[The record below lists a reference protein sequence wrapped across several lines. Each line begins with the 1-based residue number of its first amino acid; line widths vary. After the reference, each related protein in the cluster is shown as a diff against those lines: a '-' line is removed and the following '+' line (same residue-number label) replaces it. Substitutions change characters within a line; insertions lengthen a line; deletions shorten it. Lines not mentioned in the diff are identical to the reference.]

1 MNKQQMCEHINGI
14 INADSTCGMDVFAC
28 VTENG
33 NWVLQKFKCTD
44 GLKAEIRNRILRVIR
59 EKFVDEEVELDS
71 IDNIADN
78 KNCLYWIEQS
88 EDYQPFTFV
97 ENTDQITAE
106 FSLTGTSQ
114 LKGFVFR
121 FNLND
126 THFFAFQKIS
136 GVSFI
141 RHANNVY
148 VFFNNNNT
156 YDIMGKDILRIN
168 NVVDML
174 LINRTIIAKNMRVL
188 QDEFGFERKVRS
200 DANQAITSIEA
211 IGILADSTKLYSFV
225 SKTKLTNATKFMKV
239 KNSPVMRMDKNVL
252 AEKIKAHKRYSG
264 MFTFDANNQ
273 IIINSEKDVGK
284 LLSMLNDDYLRSDL
298 TDSEYDSP
306 SKKMLPP
313 ADEKEE

>member
-14 INADSTCGMDVFAC
+14 ISTDSTCGMDVFAC

-88 EDYQPFTFV
+88 EEYQPFIFV
-97 ENTDQITAE
+97 ENTDQVTSE
-106 FSLTGTSQ
+106 FSMSEQVQ

-126 THFFAFQKIS
+126 TCFVAFQKIY
-136 GVSFI
+136 GVSFMSPS
-141 RHANNVY
+141 NNILT
-148 VFFNNNNT
+148 FWNKDT
-156 YDIMGKDILRIN
+156 YEIMNSDILRISSA
-168 NVVDML
+168 VDVIV
-174 LINRTIIAKNMRVL
+174 INRTIIAKNMSVL
-188 QDEFGFERKVRS
+188 QNDFGFERKVRS
-200 DANQAITSIEA
+200 DAAQAIASIEG
-211 IGILADSTKLYSFV
+211 IGILADSTKLHSFV
-225 SKTKLTNATKFMKV
+225 SKSKLTNAKKFMKV

-264 MFTFDANNQ
+264 MFTFDDDNQ
-273 IIINSEKDVGK
+273 IIIKSEKDVSK
-284 LLSMLNDDYLRSDL
+284 LLAMLNDDYLRSDL

-313 ADEKEE
+313 ADNEE